1 MRLLVSESCV
11 SAFWVLVA
19 IAAVVGAACRSRALL
34 GLALVLSVVVV
45 GVQRCGAEKAEEVQ
59 PDTPAPA
66 SPAPATPPTTKISTL
81 AQSAPPPPTIT
92 PPSASFRGVQS
103 QDEDIA
109 RAMQQRTQNTR
120 ESNLLARV
128 GEISMAKAGLADI
141 ALRDPYLRRV
151 KKDDA

>member
-45 GVQRCGAEKAEEVQ
+45 GVQRCGAAEAEEVQ
-59 PDTPAPA
+59 PDTRPT
-66 SPAPATPPTTKISTL
+66 PATPPTTKISTL

-141 ALRDPYLRRV
+141 TMRDPYLRRV
-151 KKDDA
+151 RKDDE